1 MAQVKFTPALTRH
14 IDCPPQSAE
23 GASVREVLD
32 IVFAGNP
39 RARNYV
45 LDDQLALRKH
55 IAVFVNGR
63 RIKDLVH
70 LSDAVAPND
79 EIYVLQALSGG

>member
-14 IDCPPQSAE
+14 IHCPPQAAK

-70 LSDAVAPND
+70 LSDAVAPDD

>member
-1 MAQVKFTPALTRH
+1 MAQVKFTPALMRH
-14 IDCPPQSAE
+14 IDCPPQAAE
-23 GASVREVLD
+23 GESVREVLD

-39 RARNYV
+39 RARHYV
-45 LDDQLALRKH
+45 LDDQRALRKH

-70 LSDAVAPND
+70 LSDAVAPDD

>member
-1 MAQVKFTPALTRH
+1 MAQVKFTPALRRH
-14 IDCPPQSAE
+14 IDCPPQAAQ

-32 IVFAGNP
+32 VVFAGNP

-45 LDDQLALRKH
+45 LDDQQALRKH

-70 LSDAVAPND
+70 LSDAVGPED
-79 EIYVLQALSGG
+79 EVYVLQALSGG